1 MAGLSKIK
9 TGGIADG
16 CAFPSDATATTQSQG
31 DNSTKL
37 ATTAYVDAATS
48 GIASDSI
55 TEGNTTVEVVDTGSN
70 GHITFDTEG
79 VEKMRI
85 DTAGRV
91 GVGVTPADF
100 GTNARAVEIHS
111 ASSVNSFL
119 SLTNS
124 TTGSSGVSHG
134 FNIIASGNEAR
145 LFNREDGDMTFWNN
159 SLEGMRLDNSG
170 NLGIGTSDP
179 KQMLQIGNG
188 AASKHGRLLI
198 SADNGLHPYIQ
209 FTNGGG
215 SQTHYP
221 SGIWYRPGQHME
233 LRAASSST
241 ASNAGQL
248 ALSSNG
254 RVGIGTTNPPYDLSL
269 HTGGTTE
276 LEIHTTQNN
285 GHSYLR
291 MTGAGT
297 TPAQIIYFGDTAN
310 TQAANIT
317 YTHTDNQLQLQ
328 SFEDIKLK
336 PNNGNSGI
344 NIIGGGEVEIFH
356 NNVKMFET
364 VDTGFLSYGDI
375 LVGQVGASTERVIA
389 TANNLNLYLSNS
401 GDDNNDGRSPANAIR
416 TIARAWALMPKVRY
430 PGQAVNLYFDADF
443 THSGSPYLVGP
454 APGDDIYGPYV
465 RFLSTGA
472 QRTITMNGNW
482 HFRNVSGLRFEG
494 LKFSTSSANGYGMT
508 FRDCHSVKFYSDC
521 DWVSTANPG
530 WSALMTINRCT
541 SFYCDMDWDLQSS
554 ASAGLGAVIV
564 CDNSDV
570 YFTGSL
576 TKTGT
581 KWGNI
586 GVSVI
591 NNSYWAGTLD
601 VNNFATGYAFG
612 VNHYNAENGAR
623 GMLISVTVSNCTTG
637 IQLRNN
643 SFVRKYQVTYSGNS
657 TNEQTLTNG
666 GNFT

>member
-1 MAGLSKIK
+1 MAGLTTVTS
-9 TGGIADG
+9 GGISDGTITNADINASAAIDSSKVSG
-16 CAFPSDATATTQSQG
+16 L
-31 DNSTKL
+31 STDK
-37 ATTAYVDAATS
+37 
-48 GIASDSI
+48 IE
-55 TEGNTTVEVVDTGSN
+55 EGNTAVEVVDTGSN
-70 GHITFDTEG
+70 GHITFDTENTERMRILADGKVGINTTTPASPFNALGTGAVPIRFESTSSAECRIGFKGTTGENTYNVG
-79 VEKMRI
+79 VGSSGENLGFWTNNSQRVTVLDNGDVGIGETSPTANLHIAGGTAKPAIYLHGSNKDIGYNSILQFGEWDGSTYTERMRI
-85 DTAGRV
+85 DA
-91 GVGVTPADF
+91 
-100 GTNARAVEIHS
+100 N
-111 ASSVNSFL
+111 
-119 SLTNS
+119 
-124 TTGSSGVSHG
+124 
-134 FNIIASGNEAR
+134 
-145 LFNREDGDMTFWNN
+145 
-159 SLEGMRLDNSG
+159 
-170 NLGIGTSDP
+170 
-179 KQMLQIGNG
+179 
-188 AASKHGRLLI
+188 GRL
-198 SADNGLHPYIQ
+198 
-209 FTNGGG
+209 
-215 SQTHYP
+215 
-221 SGIWYRPGQHME
+221 
-233 LRAASSST
+233 
-241 ASNAGQL
+241 
-248 ALSSNG
+248 
-254 RVGIGTTNPPYDLSL
+254 GIGTTNPPYDLSV
-269 HTGGTTE
+269 HSAGTTE

-285 GHSYLR
+285 GHSYIR

-375 LVGQVGASTERVIA
+375 LVGQVGASTEKVIA

-401 GDDNNDGRSPANAIR
+401 GDDNNDGRSSANAIR
-416 TIARAWALMPKVRY
+416 TISRAWALIPKVRY
-430 PGQAVNLYFDADF
+430 PGQAVNIYFDADF

-454 APGDDIYGPYV
+454 APGDDLYGPYI

-494 LKFSTSSANGYGMT
+494 LKFSTSHANGYGMT

-521 DWVSTANPG
+521 DWVSTASAG

-554 ASAGLGAVIV
+554 ASAGLGAIIV

-581 KWGNI
+581 KWGNT

-591 NNSYWAGTLD
+591 NGSYWAGTLD
-601 VNNFATGYAFG
+601 VTNFATGYYFG

-623 GMLISVTVSNCTTG
+623 GMLISVTISNCTNG
-637 IQLRNN
+637 IILRNN

-657 TNEQTLTNG
+657 TNETIQTNG